1 VRDSSNTLRI
11 FADGVQLYSI
21 GISTFTFFDSSSSL
35 VLGARYSIY
44 EIALNGYLDDVR
56 ITKGVGRYT
65 ANFTPPAQAFS
76 DP

>member
-1 VRDSSNTLRI
+1 
-11 FADGVQLYSI
+11 
-21 GISTFTFFDSSSSL
+21 

-44 EIALNGYLDDVR
+44 EFSLNGYLDDVR

-76 DP
+76 NP